1 MIITVNKNNFLKS
14 LQVAEK
20 IISRNL
26 NLPILNN
33 ILLKTDKGRLKIS
46 STNLE
51 IGINYWIGSKI
62 KEEGEIAVP
71 AKIITDFIQN
81 IQDEKVTLATK
92 KNTLLINSD
101 NYKTQILG
109 FETKEFPIIPEIKE
123 KPVMKIFSAVL
134 KNALLSVVDS
144 TAISETRPELT
155 GVYVQLHNSG
165 IDFAA
170 TDGFRLS
177 EKRIPFENLK
187 TASFIIPRT
196 TIFEVIRI
204 ISDLDEDIHVS
215 LSSNQ
220 ILFSG
225 NDFHIVS
232 RLIDGQYPDYKK
244 IIPDKF
250 ISKALF
256 NKDDFQKQIRL
267 SSIFSSNIFDIKL
280 SVQNDKTVTLAKNQ
294 DRGEINSAI
303 SSILKNEPFEV
314 SMNYHYLLDGLK
326 IINSDKVVLEF
337 TGNGSP
343 LVIKPEEGKDL
354 IYLIMPLRQ

>member
-1 MIITVNKNNFLKS
+1 MIITVNKNNFLRG
-14 LQVAEK
+14 LQIAEK
-20 IISRNL
+20 IISRNI

-33 ILLKTDKGRLKIS
+33 ILFKTDKGRLKIS

-62 KEEGEIAVP
+62 KEEGEIAIP

-81 IQDEKVTLATK
+81 IQDEKIELTTK
-92 KNTLLINSD
+92 KNTLIINSD

-109 FETKEFPIIPEIKE
+109 FETKDFPIIPEIKE
-123 KPVMKIFSAVL
+123 KPILKLSSQIL
-134 KNALLSVVDS
+134 KNTLLSVVDC

-155 GVYVQLHNSG
+155 GVNFNLNNSS

-177 EKRIPFENLK
+177 EKRISFENSK
-187 TASFIIPRT
+187 STSFIIPRST
-196 TIFEVIRI
+196 VFEVIRI
-204 ISDLDEDIHVS
+204 LSDLDEDIHIS
-215 LSSNQ
+215 LSDNQ

-225 NDFHIVS
+225 NDFHVVS

-244 IIPDKF
+244 VIPEKF
-250 ISKALF
+250 ISKVLF
-256 NKDDFQKQIRL
+256 NKEDFQKQIRL
-267 SSIFSSNIFDIKL
+267 SSIFSSSIFDIKL
-280 SVQNDKTVTLAKNQ
+280 SVQNDKTVISAKNQ
-294 DRGEINSAI
+294 DRGEINSSI
-303 SSILKNEPFEV
+303 SSILKNEPFDI
-314 SMNYHYLLDGLK
+314 SINYHYLLDGLK
-326 IINSDKVVLEF
+326 IMNSQKVILEF